1 MTECHRKEH
10 MSDSSR
16 EMSNDLFETVKFDDK
31 GLVPC
36 VVQDH
41 KDGTVL
47 MVAYMN
53 LDALKKTL
61 ETQRATFWS
70 RSRQAFWI
78 KGESSG
84 NVQKLKELRIDC
96 DGDCLVAKVEQIGD
110 AACHTGHRS
119 CFYRVSGATGALEM
133 QGKPLFDPKKV
144 YSK

>member
-1 MTECHRKEH
+1 
-10 MSDSSR
+10 MSDSTR
-16 EMSNDLFETVKFDDK
+16 ETSTDIWKTVKFDDK
-31 GLVPC
+31 G

-41 KDGTVL
+41 KDGAVL

-53 LDALKKTL
+53 AESLKRTL
-61 ETQRATFWS
+61 ETQQAVFWS

-96 DGDCLVAKVEQIGD
+96 DGDCLVAKVEQMGG

-119 CFYRVSGATGALEM
+119 CFYRISDAKGNLEVT
-133 QGKPLFDPKKV
+133 GKPVFDPKKV
-144 YSK
+144 YG